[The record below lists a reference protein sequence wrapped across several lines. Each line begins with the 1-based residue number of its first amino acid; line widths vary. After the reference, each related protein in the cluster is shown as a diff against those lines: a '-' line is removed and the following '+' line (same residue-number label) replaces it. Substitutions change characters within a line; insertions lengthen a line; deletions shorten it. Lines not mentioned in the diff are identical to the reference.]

1 MIKKRLEFL
10 IVYNTNAVQEDIQT
24 NMSQQQQMSLV
35 IEINFERII
44 IIVKLKIYCVLINII
59 NGCQTLLLI
68 DMKIVKIFYF
78 N

>member
-24 NMSQQQQMSLV
+24 NMSPQQQMSLV

-44 IIVKLKIYCVLINII
+44 IIIKKF
-59 NGCQTLLLI
+59 
-68 DMKIVKIFYF
+68 IVS
-78 N
+78 